1 VTSGSEPSTPASRTT
16 RGISIRVDIVDPSAF
31 TMPYDHA
38 LAGALAR
45 AGAEVRLI
53 TSAFAYGDVPEP
65 DGYERRQE
73 FYRGARGA
81 PGSRLRLAS
90 KLAVHGRDMLR
101 LRRLVHQA
109 DIVHFQWL
117 AVPSI
122 DRQVLPTRPMVL
134 TAHDL
139 LPREP
144 RPGQLR
150 AHRRLLE
157 QMEAIVV
164 HSVYGQR
171 TLVEGTGIDA
181 AKVHV
186 IHHGAFAHLAEL
198 EPGPLPPELPQ
209 TDRPVVLCFGLLR
222 PYKGIEVLL
231 DAWRGISDA
240 ELWVVGRP
248 LGVDPAVLAASAPP
262 GVRILGRF
270 VSDAEQA
277 ALFRAA
283 DLVVLPYLRTE
294 RFDFS
299 GVLAT
304 ALAFGRASVVSDI
317 GGFSEV
323 AAAGAARLVEPGD
336 ADALRAA
343 LGELL
348 GDSGKRELLAAGARA
363 AALGD
368 WSWDAVA
375 RRTLELYAT
384 ILRA

>member
-1 VTSGSEPSTPASRTT
+1 MTSGLA
-16 RGISIRVDIVDPSAF
+16 IRVDLVDPSAF
-31 TMPYDHA
+31 TLPYDHA
-38 LAGALAR
+38 LACALAR
-45 AGAEVRLI
+45 AGAQVRLI
-53 TSAFAYGDVPEP
+53 TSTFAYGEAPQP
-65 DGYERRQE
+65 DGYERREE
-73 FYRGARGA
+73 FYRHVRGA
-81 PGSRLRLAS
+81 PGSKLRSAS
-90 KLAVHGRDMLR
+90 KLAAHGRDMLR
-101 LRRLVHQA
+101 LRRIVHQA
-109 DIVHFQWL
+109 DVVHFQWL
-117 AVPSI
+117 AVPSV

-150 AHRRLLE
+150 AHRRLLD

-164 HSVYGQR
+164 HSEYGR
-171 TLVEGTGIDA
+171 TTLVDGTGVDA

-186 IHHGAFAHLAEL
+186 IHHGAFAHIAAI
-198 EPGPLPPELPQ
+198 EPGPLPADLPR
-209 TDRPVVLCFGLLR
+209 TDLPVVLCFGLLR
-222 PYKGIEVLL
+222 QYKGIEVLL
-231 DAWRGISDA
+231 EAWRGISDA

-248 LGVDPAVLAASAPP
+248 LGVDPAELAASAPP

-270 VSDAEQA
+270 VSDGEQA
-277 ALFRAA
+277 ALFRRA

-304 ALAFGRASVVSDI
+304 ALAFGRASIVSDI
-317 GGFSEV
+317 GGLSEV

-336 ADALRAA
+336 PDTLRTA

-348 GDSGKRELLAAGARA
+348 GDGRERDRIAAAART

-368 WSWDAVA
+368 WSWDAAA
-375 RRTLELYAT
+375 RRTLDLYAT
-384 ILRA
+384 ILRG